1 MRRRRF
7 VKLMAASAAAML
19 AQPLAERGLAAPP
32 KRPAPAEPS
41 PMSGAVRREI
51 ASQKK
56 SVADT
61 LRTIRAFKLPPG
73 SPPAYVFRARRRG
86 GDDA

>member
-7 VKLMAASAAAML
+7 VKLMAAGAAAMF
-19 AQPLAERGLAAPP
+19 AQPLAGRGLAAP
-32 KRPAPAEPS
+32 KRPGPAEPS
-41 PMSGAVRREI
+41 PASGAVRREI

-61 LRTIRAFKLPPG
+61 LRAIRAFKLPPG
-73 SPPAYVFRARRRG
+73 SPPAYVFRARKRG